1 MFFQNDGLRQKLIEL
16 DRDSKIG
23 KVPAES
29 FVQQKLEILAALKRL
44 NDDDLTTE
52 EKEFFERHSTTSM
65 KEFVQVDADADAIE
79 DRAKILSMAK
89 KWEFTESGRLATKK
103 LLFMALIS
111 FYQGNF
117 AFFRYLE
124 KS

>member
-1 MFFQNDGLRQKLIEL
+1 MRQKLIEL

-79 DRAKILSMAK
+79 DRGKILSMAK
-89 KWEFTESGRLATKK
+89 K
-103 LLFMALIS
+103 
-111 FYQGNF
+111 
-117 AFFRYLE
+117 
-124 KS
+124 